1 MRLLVATVALLARAA
16 AAGAAEGTPPPPAAF
31 FNDYAHLVPAD
42 EAARMNE
49 KLRRFAEETST
60 QLVVAI
66 FPELPEGAALED
78 FTVNT
83 AQAWRVGQKK
93 NDNGAVLFVFVKDRK
108 MRLEVGYGLEGA
120 LPDAIA
126 KRIIADTVAPEF
138 RAGRPASGLDAG
150 IDAMIAAT
158 RGEYKAGP
166 RRPQDGGSVPLVVVL
181 IFLVLLLVFI
191 SAASAN
197 RTARM
202 GGPSY
207 RSRTY
212 GRNGPFWGG
221 GGFGG
226 GGFGG
231 GGGGGG
237 GGFGGGGFS
246 GGGGSFGGGGASG
259 SW

>member
-1 MRLLVATVALLARAA
+1 MSRLLATLALGAIAASAA
-16 AAGAAEGTPPPPAAF
+16 AAEGGPPPPTAYF
-31 FNDYAHLVPAD
+31 TDYAGFVSAD
-42 EAARMNE
+42 EAARMNQ

-60 QLVVAI
+60 QLLVVV
-66 FPELPEGAALED
+66 FPKLPEGAALED

-93 NDNGAVLFVFVKDRK
+93 LDNGAVLFVFVNDRK
-108 MRLEVGYGLEGA
+108 LRIEVGYGLEGA

-126 KRIIADTVAPEF
+126 KRIIAETITPEL
-138 RAGRPASGLDAG
+138 RAGRPARGLDAG
-150 IDAMIAAT
+150 IDALIAAT
-158 RGEYKAGP
+158 RGEYKAPP
-166 RRPQDGGSVPLVVVL
+166 RRARGNEQGVPLIVIL
-181 IFLVLLLVFI
+181 IFIVLMLVFV
-191 SAASAN
+191 SAASRGAGI
-197 RTARM
+197 

-212 GRNGPFWGG
+212 GRRGGYWGGGGG

-231 GGGGGG
+231 GG
-237 GGFGGGGFS
+237 GGGGFS

>member
-1 MRLLVATVALLARAA
+1 MRQFLATVALVATGA
-16 AAGAAEGTPPPPAAF
+16 AAGAAEGLPPPPTAY
-31 FNDYAHLVPAD
+31 FNDYAGFVSAD

-49 KLRRFAEETST
+49 KLRRFADETST
-60 QLVVAI
+60 QLLVAV
-66 FPELPEGAALED
+66 FPQLPEGKALED

-93 NDNGAVLFVFVKDRK
+93 LDNGAVLFVFVKDRT

-126 KRIIADTVAPEF
+126 KRIIAETVTPEF
-138 RAGRPASGLDAG
+138 RADRPARGLDAG
-150 IDAMIAAT
+150 IDAMMAAT
-158 RGEYKAGP
+158 RGEYKAA
-166 RRPQDGGSVPLVVVL
+166 RRAQGSGGGLPLVVIL
-181 IFLVLLLVFI
+181 IFIVLLLVFI
-191 SAASAN
+191 SAASRASGV
-197 RTARM
+197 
-202 GGPSY
+202 GGPYY
-207 RSRTY
+207 RGGRTY
-212 GRNGPFWGG
+212 SRRGGYWGG

-226 GGFGG
+226 GGSH
-231 GGGGGG
+231 GGG